1 MSMISGRISSPSSHT
16 LIAANPHENPHVLP
30 LPPYLLPVQ
39 SVDLA
44 PWKRS
49 YPAELPTG
57 EKGAVFALGN
67 STRRVGNNKLS
78 PRH

>member
-1 MSMISGRISSPSSHT
+1 MFWDIGG
-16 LIAANPHENPHVLP
+16 
-30 LPPYLLPVQ
+30 
-39 SVDLA
+39 LA

-49 YPAELPTG
+49 YPAKLSTG

-67 STRRVGNNKLS
+67 CTRRVGNNKLL